1 MSAIPTVP
9 VTIRFVDTQGQGI
22 PGATVKA
29 ALTCQERYQG
39 LDVPAQAAG
48 LTDAQGEAVLALFP
62 NELGSEGSSYALSL
76 VDPYGGTF
84 VRFVAIPNSP
94 CDVELGAHV
103 TTAITGPQG
112 LTGQKGEQGD
122 KGEKGDKGDQGER
135 GPQGIQGVQ
144 GAKGDKG
151 DKGDTGSQGER
162 GLQGLQGVQ
171 GVKGDQ
177 GDTGPKGDRGEQGPP
192 GDMSKARR
200 LAIIFG

>member
-22 PGATVKA
+22 PGASVKA
-29 ALTCQERYQG
+29 ALTSQERYQG
-39 LDVPAQAAG
+39 LDVPAQTAG

-62 NELGSEGSSYALSL
+62 NELGSEGSAYALTV

-103 TTAITGPQG
+103 TTAVSGPQG
-112 LTGQKGEQGD
+112 LPGQKGEQGD

-135 GPQGIQGVQ
+135 G
-144 GAKGDKG
+144 
-151 DKGDTGSQGER
+151 
-162 GLQGLQGVQ
+162 LQGLQGVQ
-171 GVKGDQ
+171 GVKGDK
-177 GDTGPKGDRGEQGPP
+177 GDTGLKGDRGEQGPP

-200 LAIIFG
+200 LAILFG

>member
-22 PGATVKA
+22 FGATVTA

-39 LDVPAQAAG
+39 LDVPGQTAG
-48 LTDAQGEAVLALFP
+48 LTDAQGEVVLALFP
-62 NELGSEGSSYALSL
+62 NELGSEGSAYALSL

-103 TTAITGPQG
+103 TTAVTGPQG
-112 LTGQKGEQGD
+112 QRGQKGEQGD
-122 KGEKGDKGDQGER
+122 NGDKGDQGDKGER
-135 GPQGIQGVQ
+135 GPQGVQGVQ

-162 GLQGLQGVQ
+162 GLQGLQGIQ
-171 GVKGDQ
+171 GVK
-177 GDTGPKGDRGEQGPP
+177 GDTGPKGDRGEQGPA
-192 GDMSKARR
+192 GEVANIDMARMEY
-200 LAIIFG
+200 LLF

>member
-1 MSAIPTVP
+1 MSAIPTVS

-29 ALTCQERYQG
+29 ALTSQERYQG
-39 LDVPAQAAG
+39 LDVPGQVVG

-62 NELGSEGSSYALSL
+62 NELGSEGSAYALT
-76 VDPYGGTF
+76 VTDPYGGTF

-94 CDVELGAHV
+94 CDMELGAHV

-112 LTGQKGEQGD
+112 LTGQKGEKGYKGD
-122 KGEKGDKGDQGER
+122 KGDKGDQGER
-135 GPQGIQGVQ
+135 GLQGIQGVQ

-151 DKGDTGSQGER
+151 DTGA
-162 GLQGLQGVQ
+162 
-171 GVKGDQ
+171 
-177 GDTGPKGDRGEQGPP
+177 KGDRGEPGPV